1 MMVRLPENPI
11 PMLRLPAF
19 PTPGEHGGKTARKK
33 KPGAPVTTPAPMPTR
48 RHCIGSA
55 APIQRILRRYR

>member
-19 PTPGEHGGKTARKK
+19 PTPGEHGGKTARKN
-33 KPGAPVTTPAPMPTR
+33 KPGAPVMTPAPMPTR
-48 RHCIGSA
+48 RQYASSA